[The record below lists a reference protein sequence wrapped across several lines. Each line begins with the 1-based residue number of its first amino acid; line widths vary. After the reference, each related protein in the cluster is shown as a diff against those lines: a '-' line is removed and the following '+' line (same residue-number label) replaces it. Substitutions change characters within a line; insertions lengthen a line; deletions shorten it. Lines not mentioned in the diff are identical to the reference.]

1 MTWHF
6 SFIAPFHFLLSRVFV
21 CLFCLQSYSVKVAY
35 GEGASEEAVYF
46 YFLIF
51 IFLFLLE
58 DNYFT
63 ILWWSLKKQKH
74 HFAVK
79 GPYSESYSF
88 SNSRVWMWEV
98 DHKEG
103 WALKNWCF
111 PIVVL
116 EKTLESPLDC
126 KEIKSVNPKGNQP
139 WILKYWC

>member
-1 MTWHF
+1 MSWHF
-6 SFIAPFHFLLSRVFV
+6 SFITSFHFLLSRVFM
-21 CLFCLQSYSVKVAY
+21 CFCLQSYSVKVAY
-35 GEGASEEAVYF
+35 GEGASEEAIYF

-74 HFAVK
+74 HFADK
-79 GPYSESYSF
+79 GPYSQSYSF
-88 SNSRVWMWEV
+88 SSSHVWMWEV